1 MKIIY
6 LTTAST
12 NNDYETIINNCF
24 DISNPSNQ
32 NFHNALI
39 RAFGCFH
46 NVEVVSSSLINSE
59 KLINPSLRH
68 SKAHENHICFN
79 YLPIQ
84 NGRLKK
90 YITIK
95 KSLTKFLMNQLKTY
109 GSKEILLVID
119 AMNLTLSSVGQK
131 FAKKHH
137 IKTLGIISDN
147 PNLIS
152 NLPHRNKEMLL
163 KLFGTYDYYL
173 CLNENL
179 NELANKKN
187 KPYLIVNGIYNKAN
201 TQNIKE
207 KQKYFFFG
215 GALYEKYGV
224 KTLIHAFLNTGGDY
238 RLLIAGDGPLKEYV
252 VKKATRTRRITY
264 LGTISQTSLQSY
276 EDNSIANINP
286 RPLTKDFD
294 AYCIPSKV
302 IEYAT
307 SKSVTISTHH
317 SILYKTFGSSIIW
330 SKDDEKSL
338 TETIEKVAEMSK
350 IERNKIIIR
359 ANNIAEKTYSINKV
373 SLLIKDFLK
382 KVS

>member
-12 NNDYETIINNCF
+12 NNDYETIINSCF

-46 NVEVVSSSLINSE
+46 DVEVVSSSLINSE
-59 KLINPSLRH
+59 KLTDPTLKR
-68 SKAHENHICFN
+68 SKSYENHICFN
-79 YLPIQ
+79 YLPIK
-84 NGRLKK
+84 NGKINK

-95 KSLTKFLMNQLKTY
+95 KSLNKFLRNQLKIHT
-109 GSKEILLVID
+109 KKDILLVID

-131 FAKKHH
+131 FAKTHN

-152 NLPHRNKEMLL
+152 NLPHRNKDRLL
-163 KLFGTYDYYL
+163 KLFSKYDYYL

-179 NELANKKN
+179 NSLANKKN
-187 KPYLIVNGIYNKAN
+187 KPYLIVNGIFNKAN

-224 KTLIHAFLNTGGDY
+224 KTLIHAFLNTGGEY
-238 RLLIAGDGPLKEYV
+238 KLLIAGDGPLKEYV
-252 VKKATRTRRITY
+252 VKKATRTRRINY
-264 LGTISQTSLQSY
+264 LGTIPQVNLQSY

-286 RPLTKDFD
+286 RPLTKEFD

-307 SKSVTISTHH
+307 SKSVTISTYH
-317 SILYKTFGSSIIW
+317 SILYKTFGSAIIW
-330 SKDDEKSL
+330 TKDDEKSL
-338 TETIEKVAEMSK
+338 TEIIEKVAEMPSA
-350 IERNKIIIR
+350 ERNKIISR